1 MLNYIGIFGKGGTGV
16 FYYLIWLIAAAAAL
30 TVQLTR
36 SVWWLSLITLLG
48 AYVALLILYIAF
60 LFVLSCFVDLEKPAP
75 KHWRSYRRIAE
86 VSLKLLLSVLR
97 VRVHVT
103 GMEKLPKDERFL
115 FTCNHRA
122 IFDPMVGMVVLKDH
136 DVSYISKKENF
147 KIFIGGPLMHAS
159 GILSIDRENDRSAV
173 RTIVQAIKYL
183 KENDRS
189 IAIYPEG
196 YTRKDKSVRLQP
208 FRDGS
213 LKIAQKANVPVAV
226 STVVGTD
233 KIVRNFFRLRHT
245 DVYFDILALISPAD
259 YAGENTHALGD
270 AIWQIMDENLQKRD
284 R

>member
-1 MLNYIGIFGKGGTGV
+1 MLYW
-16 FYYLIWLIAAAAAL
+16 LIWLLAASAAL
-30 TVQLTR
+30 AVQLTKGI
-36 SVWWLSLITLLG
+36 WWLSLLTLLG
-48 AYVALLILYIAF
+48 GYLALLILYVLF
-60 LFVLSCFVDLEKPAP
+60 LFVLSRFVDMDKPAP
-75 KHWRSYRRIAE
+75 KHWRTYRRVAE

-103 GMEKLPKDERFL
+103 GLDKLPKDERFL

-122 IFDPMVGMVVLKDH
+122 IFDPMVGMVYLKGY
-136 DVSYISKKENF
+136 DVSFVSKKENF
-147 KIFIGGPLMHAS
+147 RIFIGGPLMHAS

-183 KENDRS
+183 KEDDRS

-196 YTRKDKSVRLQP
+196 YTRKDKTVRLQP

-270 AIWQIMDENLQKRD
+270 AIWQIMDENLQTREK
-284 R
+284 

>member
-1 MLNYIGIFGKGGTGV
+1 M
-16 FYYLIWLIAAAAAL
+16 WLLAAAAAL
-30 TVQLTR
+30 TVQLTKG
-36 SVWWLSLITLLG
+36 VWWLSLLTLFG
-48 AYVALLILYIAF
+48 AYVALLALYVLF
-60 LFVLSCFVDLEKPAP
+60 LFALSLFVDQEKPAP
-75 KHWRSYRRIAE
+75 KRWRRYRSIAE

-103 GMEKLPKDERFL
+103 GLDKLPKDERFL

-122 IFDPMVGMVVLKDH
+122 IFDPMVGMVYLKGY
-136 DVSYISKKENF
+136 DVSFVSKKENF
-147 KIFIGGPLMHAS
+147 RIFIGGPLMHAS

-173 RTIVQAIKYL
+173 RTIVQAVKCL

-196 YTRKDKSVRLQP
+196 YTRKDKTVRLQP

-270 AIWQIMDENLQKRD
+270 AIWQIMDENLQTREK
-284 R
+284 